1 MARGVMRRKIPQLE
15 EALRGHFDDHHG
27 FICATMLRRI
37 DALAADIATLDTKI
51 TEQVTPHL
59 EVIERLDEIPGIG
72 ARSAEELI
80 AEIGLDMT
88 VFPTAAHLVS
98 WAKFAPIDAQ
108 SAGRSKTSTTG
119 KGNHTRTDFRVSRW
133 GSVRWCRQRR
143 RLCHSQGQ
151 RIARAT
157 GGPGL
162 HTVSRVGQPESSVR
176 LTTLTPAACAPGR
189 IRTCAPASGGRMTGS
204 SGPSAAY
211 LLDHIWNNSGCRQ
224 PLRQPQFHSTNH
236 STSPAEGRCAQS
248 RVWRR

>member
-1 MARGVMRRKIPQLE
+1 VSNLLSVSGRAMIEAMIAGDRDPHVLAGMARGVMRRKIPQLE

-108 SAGRSKTSTTG
+108 SAGRSKTSTT
-119 KGNHTRTDFRVSRW
+119 R
-133 GSVRWCRQRR
+133 
-143 RLCHSQGQ
+143 QGQ
-151 RIARAT
+151 PHPHRFSSQPLGECSLVPPAQAT
-157 GGPGL
+157 LPQSRTADRQGYRWAGPAY
-162 HTVSRVGQPESSVR
+162 GQPGWSARVVSSINDSHPCCVCPRQDSYLRSR
-176 LTTLTPAACAPGR
+176 LRRPDDWLVWAIC
-189 IRTCAPASGGRMTGS
+189 S
-204 SGPSAAY
+204 
-211 LLDHIWNNSGCRQ
+211 LLRPH
-224 PLRQPQFHSTNH
+224 L
-236 STSPAEGRCAQS
+236 E
-248 RVWRR
+248 